1 MDKNLETPTGDV
13 TEKVTEEA
21 ETKPEGEVEAPSSS
35 KEEATD
41 YDALI
46 AAEKSRTPDPDK
58 AKEAF
63 LKREEKRKQEEAM
76 AKEEEPIDLDK
87 PMTRREAEEFLARRQ
102 HQIVTESQAERI
114 EEIAHEF
121 ADSDGEARF
130 VVEIHKNRIFPE
142 GMSLREQ
149 IREAHLI
156 AAGKRLAAKNVELA
170 RKITSKDTASKDV
183 ASTHREPQEG
193 NEPKLKTDLAGSLKR
208 AGFTYDNVRKLYR
221 KQSPNGKTIWRDI
234 QTKNTWLE

>member
-1 MDKNLETPTGDV
+1 MEKNLETPTGDV

-21 ETKPEGEVEAPSSS
+21 DTKPEGDVDAPSSS

-76 AKEEEPIDLDK
+76 AKEEEHVDLDK

-121 ADSDGEARF
+121 ADSDGEAKF
-130 VVEIHKNRIFPE
+130 VMEIHKNRIFPE
-142 GMSLREQ
+142 GMSLRDQ
-149 IREAHLI
+149 IREAHFI

-183 ASTHREPQEG
+183 ASTHHEPQAG
-193 NEPKLKTDLAGSLKR
+193 SAPKLAPDLAASLKR
-208 AGFTYDNVRKLYR
+208 SGFEYNSSDRVYVKKL
-221 KQSPNGKTIWRDI
+221 PNGKKLYKDPATG
-234 QTKNTWLE
+234 KTWM